1 MNVYEA
7 MSGIRPML
15 EKLQK
20 SGVDLSNIKN
30 IDMYE
35 EYREMCKGG
44 EKKMYIVS
52 FLAEKY
58 KMSEKSVSR
67 AIRRLSMIL

>member
-7 MSGIRPML
+7 MSSIRPML

-35 EYREMCKGG
+35 EYREMCKDG
-44 EKKMYIVS
+44 E
-52 FLAEKY
+52 
-58 KMSEKSVSR
+58 
-67 AIRRLSMIL
+67 

>member
-7 MSGIRPML
+7 MSSIRPML

-35 EYREMCKGG
+35 EYSKDG

-67 AIRRLSMIL
+67 AIRRFSMIL

>member
-7 MSGIRPML
+7 MSSIRPML

-20 SGVDLSNIKN
+20 SGVDLSNINN

-35 EYREMCKGG
+35 EYREMSKDG

-67 AIRRLSMIL
+67 AIRRFSMIL